1 MQVWRAHRRD
11 DSDRIVIGVRNK
23 ATKLRLLKEE
33 ELDLNKAHSIC
44 RSNEAASKQVNSIKQ
59 EEIQTDEQV
68 NAMGSQMK
76 RHDKRRD
83 KKKDVKDGKNGKPTK
98 GAKNNCSRCGDT
110 RQHKKE
116 ECKAYGQTCHLCS
129 KPNHFASVCRFKN
142 KPAGGKTVLR
152 GRNSVKQVTEETD
165 TSDDDSS
172 DSEDPLF
179 KIEEVSSVKTAG
191 KQINA
196 KITFSDPEESYDTE
210 LECQLDTGAT
220 CNVMSLHDLAVI
232 NQTGDPPLRS
242 SKVKLK
248 LFDGSLMKPCGVATL
263 KIHQDNTTQELD
275 FQIVETVNKPLLSA
289 ETCMKLG
296 LLKLSFT
303 DSAQVNSMGTEP
315 VRSSVPLTREKILA
329 DYKDVFENLGH
340 IGESSTFV
348 INPNHSP
355 VQHAPRRIPVT
366 LQKEVKEKILE
377 LEKKGI
383 IQKVTDPTDWISSMV
398 IVSKPGKLR
407 ICLDPRDLNKAIQRP
422 KYQMPTLEEILPKLS
437 KAKVFTTLDT
447 KDGFYQIGLDE
458 ESSKKTTFW
467 TPFGRY
473 RYLRMPFGISVAP
486 EEFKCKL
493 QEKLTGLE
501 GVEILRDD
509 LLVVGYGDTQEEADA
524 NHDENLRKLLDRAR
538 EVKLKLN
545 SKKMNLKKPQ
555 VKFMGHVISK
565 DGLKPDPDKV
575 KAVENMPKPT
585 CKKETLSLLG
595 FINYLAKFLPR
606 PSEVAQPLT
615 DLTLTNAQFIWSEQ
629 HNKAFN
635 EVKKLV
641 ANHPVLKY
649 YDINDEVTIQCDA
662 SERGLGATLLQN
674 GQPVAFA
681 SRTLSAVEQRYA
693 QINRITCPELS

>member
-1 MQVWRAHRRD
+1 MGKDCLEIFLNLELTPEEKASVTSSLKALEAYFKPKTNVVYERFMFNSATQSSEEGIDEFVNRLRKMASSCKYGALTDEMIR
-11 DSDRIVIGVRNK
+11 DRIVIGVRDK
-23 ATKLRLLKEE
+23 DSKLRLLKED
-33 ELDLNKAHSIC
+33 ELDLNKALSIC
-44 RSNEAASKQVNSIKQ
+44 RSNEAASKQLKFMKQ

-68 NAMGSQMK
+68 NAMDSQAKRLNK
-76 RHDKRRD
+76 RHKQ
-83 KKKDVKDGKNGKPTK
+83 KKDAKYGKNGKATK
-98 GAKNNCSRCGDT
+98 GVKKNCSRCGT
-110 RQHKKE
+110 TKQHRKE

-142 KPAGGKTVLR
+142 KPAGGKTVSR
-152 GRNSVKQVTEETD
+152 GHKSVKQVTEETD
-165 TSDDDSS
+165 TSNDSDDDLT
-172 DSEDPLF
+172 DDEDPLF

-191 KQINA
+191 KQLNA
-196 KITFSDPEESYDTE
+196 KIIFSDTEELYNTE

-220 CNVMSLHDLAVI
+220 CNVMSLRDLAVI
-232 NQTGDPPLRS
+232 SQTGDPPLRS

-248 LFDGSLMKPCGVATL
+248 LFDGSLMKPSGVATL
-263 KIHQDNTTQELD
+263 KIHRDNKTQELD

-289 ETCMKLG
+289 ETCVKLG
-296 LLKLSFT
+296 LLKLSLT
-303 DSAQVNSMGTEP
+303 GTAQVNSMGTEP
-315 VRSSVPLTREKILA
+315 VKSSVPLTREKILA
-329 DYKDVFENLGH
+329 DYKDVFKGLGH

-348 INPNHSP
+348 IDPNHPP
-355 VQHAPRRIPVT
+355 VQHVPRRIPVT
-366 LQKEVKEKILE
+366 LQKEVKEKIAE

-398 IVSKPGKLR
+398 IVSKPGKIR

-437 KAKVFTTLDT
+437 KGKVFTTLDV

-486 EEFKCKL
+486 EEFECKL
-493 QEKLTGLE
+493 HEKLTGLE

-565 DGLKPDPDKV
+565 SRQSQCSGKH
-575 KAVENMPKPT
+575 AQANM
-585 CKKETLSLLG
+585 
-595 FINYLAKFLPR
+595 
-606 PSEVAQPLT
+606 
-615 DLTLTNAQFIWSEQ
+615 
-629 HNKAFN
+629 
-635 EVKKLV
+635 
-641 ANHPVLKY
+641 
-649 YDINDEVTIQCDA
+649 
-662 SERGLGATLLQN
+662 
-674 GQPVAFA
+674 
-681 SRTLSAVEQRYA
+681 
-693 QINRITCPELS
+693 